1 MMKDLFSL
9 EGRTALVTGGSRGIG
24 KMIAQGFIEQGARVY
39 ITARKAE
46 VCNETAA
53 ELSKFGDCISLPHDL
68 SSVAGCEA
76 LATDLGAREPK
87 LDILVNNAGAA
98 WGADFGEF
106 PESGWDK
113 TMDLNVKSLF
123 FLTQKVHGL
132 MKAAASAERPGKVIN
147 IASIDG
153 IKINPW
159 ETYAYQASKA
169 AVIHLTRRMAA
180 RLIED
185 HICVSGIAPGAFA
198 SEMNRAAKDMG
209 DAVAK
214 MIPAK
219 RIGRSEDM
227 AGAAVFLASKAGDYV
242 VGDTLAVDGGVAY
255 SQLAQAWA

>member
-1 MMKDLFSL
+1 MMNKLFSL

-24 KMIAQGFIEQGARVY
+24 KMIAQGFVEMGATVY
-39 ITARKAE
+39 ISSRKAE
-46 VCNETAA
+46 ACEETASELSGLGRCVPLPQDISTVQGCA
-53 ELSKFGDCISLPHDL
+53 EL
-68 SSVAGCEA
+68 AEA
-76 LATDLGAREPK
+76 YRRHEAA
-87 LDILVNNAGAA
+87 LDILINNAGAA
-98 WGADFGEF
+98 WGAPFGEF
-106 PESGWDK
+106 PEAGWDK

-123 FLTQKVHGL
+123 FMTQSVHPEL
-132 MKAAASAERPGKVIN
+132 KAAAAVRGPAKVIN

-153 IKINPW
+153 IKVKPW

-185 HICVSGIAPGAFA
+185 NICVSGIAPGAFA
-198 SEMNRAAKDMG
+198 SEMNRAARDMS

-219 RIGRSEDM
+219 RIGRDSDM
-227 AGAAVFLASKAGDYV
+227 AGTAVFLASKAGDYV

-255 SQLAQAWA
+255 SMIGEAWG